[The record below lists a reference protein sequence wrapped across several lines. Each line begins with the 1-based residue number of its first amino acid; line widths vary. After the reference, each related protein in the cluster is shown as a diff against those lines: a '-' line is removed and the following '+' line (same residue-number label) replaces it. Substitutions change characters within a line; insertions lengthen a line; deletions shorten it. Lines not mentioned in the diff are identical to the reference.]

1 MGVLPFV
8 GHFGWMKLPAVIA
21 IQAVFSLALTL
32 FFISQTS
39 LRQAVTPDRL
49 LGRINATRR
58 LVVSGIIMPIAALS
72 GGYLGET
79 LGLETTLLISAA
91 LMMVAVTYLMLSSI
105 RVSPETV
112 VIE

>member
-8 GHFGWMKLPAVIA
+8 GYFGWMKLPAVIA

-32 FFISQTS
+32 FSISQIS

-58 LVVSGIIMPIAALS
+58 LVVFGIIPIAALS

-79 LGLETTLLISAA
+79 LGWETTLLISAA
-91 LMMVAVTYLMLSSI
+91 LMMVAFTYLMLSSI
-105 RVSPETV
+105 RVSPEAV